1 LEGFNKIQ
9 NKLEGFIKK
18 YYVNELIKGV
28 ILFFSLGL
36 LYFLLTLFVEHFLWL
51 NETYRTILFW
61 LFVVVEL
68 ALINMLIAIPIAKLF
83 KLKKGINYEDASK
96 LIGKHFPEVND
107 TLLNV
112 LQLNN
117 DDSRT
122 ELLLASINQKSEAL
136 YPIPFKLAINF
147 KANIKYLKYTL
158 IPLFLVLGS
167 FVTGHFNVFTDSFE
181 RVVNYK
187 TAYVPPAP
195 FQFYVVNENLS
206 AIENTNFKLIVKVAG
221 DVIPD
226 NVEIIY
232 NDETYYLQQKQI
244 GEFEYVFNK
253 PKQDIPF
260 KLMANNISSK
270 SYRLEVI
277 QAPTLLSFEMFLNYP
292 IYTKKKP
299 EILKS
304 TGNATIPEGTKVTWR
319 LNTKATDNVV
329 FYSKDTVSFTQKENN
344 IFEYSKSVYNNLNYN
359 LSTSNQDLENYENLT
374 FNIDVV
380 KDEYPELN
388 LKMEKD
394 SIDLQT
400 LYFYGQIS
408 DDYGF
413 SKLQLIYYPSEN
425 EAEKNSADIP
435 FNASNIS
442 EFITAFPNNLEIKEG
457 IRYSLY
463 FQVNDNDIFH
473 KYKSTKSNVFTYRK
487 RTREEEEQKRLTEQN
502 DAIKGLDKSLKKFEE
517 QEKQLKELSK
527 IQKEKSELNFND
539 KKKLES
545 FLKRQKQQD
554 EMMKN
559 FNNKLKENFEEFQ
572 KDAPKEDSFKEE
584 LKERLQENDNQ
595 LKQDEKLLKE
605 LEKLQDKIN
614 KEQFSQKLD
623 ELAKQNKNRKKSL
636 QQLLELTKRF
646 YVTKKLEKLQ
656 EDLSKQAIEQEKLSN
671 EPDNENTKEKQDEL
685 NKAFQEFKKAM
696 DALEKDNKE
705 LKKPMEIPRDK
716 LDENEVEKEQENASD
731 ELEKKEKNEASEKND
746 EKPDDANSIEKA
758 KKSQKKAAKKMMQMS
773 QGMQQSMQ
781 LSGGE
786 QMQEDAE
793 MLRQVL
799 DNLVLFS
806 FDQEALLKQFQSI
819 DINHNKYA
827 THLRKQNSLKEHFRH
842 IDDSLFALS
851 LRQPKL
857 SETVNKEITEVF
869 FNIDKAISLLAE
881 NQLSQ
886 GIGHQQFTITAANNL
901 SNFLSD
907 VLDNMEEQLNPSPGK
922 GKGDMEMQLQDII
935 MSQEELNKM
944 MQEGMKDG
952 KKGEPKDE
960 GGEQKGSEGEKKRG
974 EQGGESGK
982 DGESEEMNGMLYE
995 IYQKQQELRQ
1005 ALEERMAKDGTKGSG
1020 GDLLRKMED
1029 VELELLNKGFTN
1041 ETLKK
1046 MMELE
1051 HQLLKL
1057 ENATLQ
1063 QGEDLKRESKTASD
1077 GFNNEMNNK
1086 IPIAKKYFQTTEI
1099 LNRNALPLK
1108 QNYRVKVQ
1116 EYFKKNND

>member
-1 LEGFNKIQ
+1 MEGFNKIQ

-18 YYVNELIKGV
+18 YYLNELIKGA

-51 NETYRTILFW
+51 NESYRTILFW
-61 LFVVVEL
+61 LFIAVEL
-68 ALINMLIAIPIAKLF
+68 VLIFMFIAIPIAKLF
-83 KLKKGINYEDASK
+83 NLKKGINYVDASK
-96 LIGKHFPEVND
+96 LIGKHFPEVSD
-107 TLLNV
+107 KLLNV
-112 LQLNN
+112 LQLNR
-117 DDSRT
+117 DDSKT

-136 YPIPFKLAINF
+136 YPIPFKLAVNF
-147 KANIKYLKYTL
+147 KTNIKYLKYAL

-195 FQFYVVNENLS
+195 FQFYVVNEDLS

-232 NDETYYLQQKQI
+232 NDETYFLQQKQI

-253 PKQDIPF
+253 PKQDIRF
-260 KLMANNISSK
+260 NLMANNINSK
-270 SYRLEVI
+270 SYQLEVI
-277 QAPTLLSFEMFLNYP
+277 QAPSLLSFEMFLKYP
-292 IYTKKKP
+292 VYTKKKA

-304 TGNATIPEGTKVTWR
+304 TGNAAVPEGTKVTWR

-329 FYSKDTVSFTQKENN
+329 FYSKDTVSFTETEKNY
-344 IFEYSKSVYNNLNYN
+344 FEHSRNVFNNLNYN
-359 LSTSNQDLENYENLT
+359 LSTSNHNLQNYENLA
-374 FNIDVV
+374 FSIDVV
-380 KDEYPELN
+380 KDEYPELD

-394 SIDLQT
+394 SVDLQS

-413 SKLQLIYYPSEN
+413 SKLQLVYYESEN
-425 EAEKNSADIP
+425 ENNKRYTDIP
-435 FNASNIS
+435 FNNSNIS
-442 EFITAFPNNLEIKEG
+442 EFITAFPNNLEIEEG
-457 IRYSLY
+457 ISYNVY
-463 FQVNDNDIFH
+463 FQVHDNDSYHNF
-473 KYKSTKSNVFTYRK
+473 KSVKSNVFTYRK
-487 RTREEEEQKRLTEQN
+487 RTKDEEEQKRLTEQN
-502 DAIKGLDKSLKKFEE
+502 EAIKGLDKSLKKFDE

-527 IQKEKSELNFND
+527 IQKEKNELNFND

-559 FNNKLKENFEEFQ
+559 FNKKLKENFEEFQ
-572 KDAPKEDSFKEE
+572 KDNPKDDAFKEE
-584 LKERLQENDNQ
+584 LKERLEENESQ

-623 ELAKQNKNRKKSL
+623 DLAKQNKNRKKSL

-646 YVTKKLEKLQ
+646 YISKKLEKLQ
-656 EDLSKQAIEQEKLSN
+656 EDIAKQAIEQEKLSN
-671 EPDNENTKEKQDEL
+671 EPDEENTKEKQEAL
-685 NKAFQEFKKAM
+685 NKAFQEFKKEM
-696 DALEKDNKE
+696 DELEKDNEE

-716 LDENEVEKEQENASD
+716 LDENEVEKEQEKASEELEKDESKEASD
-731 ELEKKEKNEASEKND
+731 ENEQ
-746 EKPDDANSIEKA
+746 KPENTDSKEKA
-758 KKSQKKAAKKMMQMS
+758 KKSQKKAAKKMMNMS
-773 QGMQQSMQ
+773 KGMQQSMQ

-819 DINHNKYA
+819 EINHNKYA
-827 THLRKQNSLKEHFRH
+827 TYLKQQNNLREHFRH

-881 NQLSQ
+881 NQMTQ
-886 GIGHQQFTITAANNL
+886 GIGHQQFTVTAANNL

-907 VLDNMEEQLNPSPGK
+907 VLDNMEDQLNPSPGK
-922 GKGDMEMQLQDII
+922 GKGDMEMQLEDII

-944 MQEGMKDG
+944 MKEGVKDG
-952 KKGEPKDE
+952 EEGKPKEGE
-960 GGEQKGSEGEKKRG
+960 GEQKGDNGEKKQGNKG
-974 EQGGESGK
+974 EKSGGEG
-982 DGESEEMNGMLYE
+982 DSEEMNGMLYE

-1020 GDLLRKMED
+1020 GDLLRKMEE

-1041 ETLKK
+1041 ETLNK
-1046 MMELE
+1046 MMDLE

-1063 QGEDLKRESKTASD
+1063 QGEDFKRESKTASD
-1077 GFNNEMNNK
+1077 RYTNEVNDQ
-1086 IPIAKKYFQTTEI
+1086 IPTAKKYFQTTEI

-1108 QNYRVKVQ
+1108 QNYKVKVQ
-1116 EYFKKNND
+1116 EYFKKKND